1 MRAAFYAFF
10 FVALLSCTTAPA
22 YAPGPPDVPPVV
34 RELPQWA
41 EMCDRQPDS
50 PACIC
55 LVKPGTVE
63 CNPQ

>member
-1 MRAAFYAFF
+1 MR
-10 FVALLSCTTAPA
+10 LLASLLVCLAVTSCAVTLSP
-22 YAPGPPDVPPVV
+22 YEPHDDRPPVV

-63 CNPQ
+63 CSPQ